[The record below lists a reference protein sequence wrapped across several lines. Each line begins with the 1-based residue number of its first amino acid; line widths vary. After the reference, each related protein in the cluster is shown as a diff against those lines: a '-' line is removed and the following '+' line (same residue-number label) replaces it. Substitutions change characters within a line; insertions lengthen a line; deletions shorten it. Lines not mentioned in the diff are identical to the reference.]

1 MKAYQVLLLC
11 LFYLTN
17 GQKVRDM
24 WYRSTEFT
32 RVSGVWPQN
41 CAFPCRTVDE
51 TYQSLEIGSVGKPCP
66 NPLPLDYDLSRDI
79 SSGILTQVPCD
90 VEEVNPFKITLTTL
104 FCFFSL
110 QEITVCSYCISKKNK
125 TVSLAKTCDY
135 VYPDRCMTKHQ
146 YSRGYCQSCT
156 DIWEIPKSELWNKEK
171 IRITSI

>member
-41 CAFPCRTVDE
+41 CAFPCRAVDE

-90 VEEVNPFKITLTTL
+90 VEEVINSK
-104 FCFFSL
+104 SL
-110 QEITVCSYCISKKNK
+110 
-125 TVSLAKTCDY
+125 
-135 VYPDRCMTKHQ
+135 
-146 YSRGYCQSCT
+146 
-156 DIWEIPKSELWNKEK
+156 
-171 IRITSI
+171 